1 MGGPWGQGWNNGE
14 EERQTPKEE
23 KVAMKSKYAVA
34 VLLVLLVTGAAVAQ
48 QTSVDYDRDA
58 DFSKY
63 KKYAWAEGLPAQDPF
78 NHKRIVEAIDAQL
91 AAKGW
96 TRVEASQNPDAL
108 VLYRG
113 ARTEQKQARVWG
125 SGAGPGWRLAGGT
138 AQVDLN
144 TIQIGQLV
152 VDIRDA
158 ATQKLIWRGR
168 ASDTRS
174 DKPEKNE
181 KKINKAA
188 EKLFKNFPP
197 TEN

>member
-1 MGGPWGQGWNNGE
+1 
-14 EERQTPKEE
+14 
-23 KVAMKSKYAVA
+23 MKSKYAVA
-34 VLLVLLVTGAAVAQ
+34 VMLVLLVSGSAVAQ
-48 QTSVDYDRDA
+48 QTSVDYDRNA

-63 KKYAWAEGLPAQDPF
+63 KKYAWVEGRSAQDPF
-78 NHKRIVEAIDAQL
+78 NHQRVVDAIDTQL

-96 TRVEASQNPDAL
+96 TRVESSQNPDAI

-113 ARTEQKQARVWG
+113 AMTEQKQARVWG
-125 SGAGPGWRLAGGT
+125 TGGWRLAGGT

-144 TIQIGQLV
+144 TIEIGQLV

-158 ATQKLIWRGR
+158 ASQKLIWRGR

-197 TEN
+197 AEK